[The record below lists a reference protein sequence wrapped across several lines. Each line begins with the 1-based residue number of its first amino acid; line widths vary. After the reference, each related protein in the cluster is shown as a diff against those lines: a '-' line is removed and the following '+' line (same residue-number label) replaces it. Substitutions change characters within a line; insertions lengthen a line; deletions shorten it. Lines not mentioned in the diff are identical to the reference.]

1 MVGPDTSCTGTVEVI
16 ADVPLLRLF
25 IETWDFKN
33 AETERT
39 LDKRKQSVK
48 TKSEKNSLSP
58 KATGGT
64 YASYFPLSSICD
76 SNTVCRK
83 KRQ

>member
-16 ADVPLLRLF
+16 ADVPLLRLL
-25 IETWDFKN
+25 IETWDFKD

-48 TKSEKNSLSP
+48 TKSEKKLSQSQ
-58 KATGGT
+58 GDRWHLCVVF
-64 YASYFPLSSICD
+64 SPL
-76 SNTVCRK
+76 
-83 KRQ
+83 QYL